1 MKFSYFMLYVKD
13 IEEHIRF
20 YRDIMGLEMQTY
32 YEEEGGMNGGM
43 IKVAFMIQ
51 KGKIPMVDQPMI
63 ELVANSPDDA
73 PVHCGYQVGITV
85 DSVDRV
91 HKLLTEAGYPMICG
105 PLFREEGRVTMRE
118 YVGPE
123 GCRVAILEEKWPLSK
138 K

>member
-13 IEEHIRF
+13 IDEHIRF
-20 YRDIMGLEMQTY
+20 YRDILGLEEQTY
-32 YEEEGGMNGGM
+32 YEEEGGKDGGM

-73 PVHCGYQVGITV
+73 PVHAGYQIGVTV
-85 DSVDRV
+85 DSCERV
-91 HKLLTEAGYPMICG
+91 AKLLKEAGYPLING
-105 PLFREEGRVTMRE
+105 PFYREDGRITIME

-123 GCRVAILEEKWPLSK
+123 GTRVAIMDEKYPA
-138 K
+138 